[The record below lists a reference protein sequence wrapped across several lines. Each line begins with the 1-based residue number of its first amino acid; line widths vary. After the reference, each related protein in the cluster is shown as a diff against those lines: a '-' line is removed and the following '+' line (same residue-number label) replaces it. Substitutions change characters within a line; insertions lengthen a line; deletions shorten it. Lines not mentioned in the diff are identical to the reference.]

1 MTGFLIVLCSFV
13 LLYLIYKNSSIN
25 ISKKQKQTQ
34 HPNSITFYRF
44 NEHMTKHNSIRV
56 LRVFQEIFHSHDI
69 TFSDNAEN
77 TCILFFH
84 TLDQMKHTTFTTTPS
99 IYRNIKW
106 CYSLRSLDRYC
117 CKAGIF
123 QILRTNLSEQTLY
136 SIFPIS
142 YIVNND
148 NDMHSLL
155 TNFDSLRKKN
165 TIFILKKNV
174 QRQKGCTL
182 TVDKEYIHKARK
194 NTYTIIQHILQN
206 PFKINHRKINIRVYL
221 LIHVHVNNISMY
233 IYKDGFIYYAAKP
246 FVNNS
251 MDRDVNITTG
261 YIDRQIYIDN
271 PLTIQNL
278 QTQFSSE
285 QNLLFEK
292 NMIKLFTIICKS
304 IKPII
309 YKLDVVEESIFKNK
323 FNILGCDIAVDND
336 LNLKLMEINKGP
348 DLDYKDFRDK
358 NVKYN
363 MIQDSLR
370 IVQVINDNVPTNFI
384 QIL

>member
-1 MTGFLIVLCSFV
+1 
-13 LLYLIYKNSSIN
+13 
-25 ISKKQKQTQ
+25 
-34 HPNSITFYRF
+34 
-44 NEHMTKHNSIRV
+44 
-56 LRVFQEIFHSHDI
+56 
-69 TFSDNAEN
+69 
-77 TCILFFH
+77 
-84 TLDQMKHTTFTTTPS
+84 
-99 IYRNIKW
+99 
-106 CYSLRSLDRYC
+106 
-117 CKAGIF
+117 
-123 QILRTNLSEQTLY
+123 
-136 SIFPIS
+136 
-142 YIVNND
+142 
-148 NDMHSLL
+148 
-155 TNFDSLRKKN
+155 
-165 TIFILKKNV
+165 
-174 QRQKGCTL
+174 
-182 TVDKEYIHKARK
+182 
-194 NTYTIIQHILQN
+194 
-206 PFKINHRKINIRVYL
+206 
-221 LIHVHVNNISMY
+221 MY